1 MVRYWFTTSS
11 VTCVQIRGFHFGVG
25 RWSQRSIKVY
35 DVTDMPNALMH
46 LSAMPLEGL
55 VPTRVASILAQNDIH
70 TVEDV
75 RKAYPH
81 GLAKMRGLGTLRL
94 KQIEAALFPR
104 KNLTPG
110 RIRAPIS
117 HVKGSLLNGTLSP
130 AVVRALARN
139 DIITVEKLRLVSSDE
154 LLRLPGL
161 GHAMLKEIERA
172 FPHTIIDVAESPPL
186 TV

>member
-1 MVRYWFTTSS
+1 
-11 VTCVQIRGFHFGVG
+11 
-25 RWSQRSIKVY
+25 
-35 DVTDMPNALMH
+35 
-46 LSAMPLEGL
+46 MPLEGL

-81 GLAKMRGLGTLRL
+81 GLAKMRGLGLLRL
-94 KQIEAALFPR
+94 KQIEAALFPG
-104 KNLTPG
+104 KNFTPV

-139 DIITVEKLRLVSSDE
+139 GIITVENLRMVSPHA

-161 GHAMLKEIERA
+161 GHAMLSEIERV
-172 FPHTIIDVAESPPL
+172 FPHADADVADLQPK
-186 TV
+186 

>member
-1 MVRYWFTTSS
+1 
-11 VTCVQIRGFHFGVG
+11 
-25 RWSQRSIKVY
+25 
-35 DVTDMPNALMH
+35 MPNAFTH
-46 LSAMPLEGL
+46 QSAIPLEGL

-81 GLAKMRGLGTLRL
+81 GLAKLRGLGMLRL
-94 KQIEAALFPR
+94 KQIEAALFPG
-104 KNLTPG
+104 KNFTPV

-139 DIITVEKLRLVSSDE
+139 GIITVDSLRLVSPDE

-161 GHAMLKEIERA
+161 GHAMLREIERA
-172 FPHTIIDVAESPPL
+172 FPHTIANVAESPPL